1 MIENVD
7 HLIVAVEDL
16 DAAENNYKKIFG
28 INPVWKGVHNEL
40 GTSNVLFN
48 FENTYLELLAATG
61 SGIGAELINQTI
73 KKNGEGLL
81 GLVLGTKNIK
91 AFNKKAAESGYL
103 LSEVSSGEGM
113 SEKNKKRKWLY
124 QFLPP
129 EMTRGIF
136 SFVIEHKSKG
146 LPFSKHDK
154 STIKKLEQVVVKTSD
169 CDGFIKVYRD
179 LFGIRLAL
187 DSFVEAWKKR
197 MLFFRLNKTT
207 IEVIEEKNGE
217 VLQTDSLWGLAWGV
231 EDINLARARLLK
243 NNINV
248 SDVKPGVKKDTL
260 VATIK
265 SHTNNVPT
273 LLIEHTKKA

>member
-7 HLIVAVEDL
+7 HLIVAVKDL
-16 DAAENNYKKIFG
+16 EAAEKNYKKIFG
-28 INPVWKGVHNEL
+28 INSVWKGVHNEL
-40 GTSNVLFN
+40 GTSNVIFN

-61 SGIGAELINQTI
+61 SGIGAELINKTI
-73 KKNGEGLL
+73 KKNGEGLS
-81 GLVLGTKNIK
+81 GLVLGTKNIN
-91 AFNKKAAESGYL
+91 AFNKKATESGYL
-103 LSEVSSGEGM
+103 LSEVASGEGI

-136 SFVIEHKSKG
+136 SFVIEHKSME
-146 LPFSKHDK
+146 LPPSKYDK
-154 STIKKLEQVVVKTSD
+154 STVKKLEQVVVKTSD

-179 LFGIRLAL
+179 LYGIRLAL

-207 IEVIEEKNGE
+207 IEVIEDKNNKD
-217 VLQTDSLWGLAWGV
+217 LTTDSLWGLAWGV
-231 EDINLARARLLK
+231 EDINLARERMLK

>member
-7 HLIVAVEDL
+7 HLIVAVKDL
-16 DAAENNYKKIFG
+16 EAAEKNYKKIFG
-28 INPVWKGVHNEL
+28 INSVWKGVHNEL
-40 GTSNVLFN
+40 GTSNVIFN

-61 SGIGAELINQTI
+61 SGIGAELINKTI
-73 KKNGEGLL
+73 KKNGEGLS
-81 GLVLGTKNIK
+81 GLVLGTKNIN
-91 AFNKKAAESGYL
+91 AFNKKATESGYL
-103 LSEVSSGEGM
+103 LSEVASGGGI

-124 QFLPP
+124 QFLPS

-136 SFVIEHKSKG
+136 SFVIEHKSME
-146 LPFSKHDK
+146 LPPSKYDK
-154 STIKKLEQVVVKTSD
+154 STVKKLEQVVVKTSD

-179 LFGIRLAL
+179 LYGIRLAL

-207 IEVIEEKNGE
+207 IEVIEEKNNKD
-217 VLQTDSLWGLAWGV
+217 LPTDSLWGLAWGV
-231 EDINLARARLLK
+231 EDINLARVRLLK

>member
-7 HLIVAVEDL
+7 HIIIAVEDL
-16 DAAENNYKKIFG
+16 ESAEDNYTKIFG
-28 INPVWKGVHNEL
+28 IEPVWRGFHNEL

-61 SGIGAELINQTI
+61 SGIGADMVNNTI
-73 KKNGEGLL
+73 EKKGDGLL

-91 AFNKKAAESGYL
+91 AFRERISGFGFP
-103 LSEVSSGEGM
+103 LSESAEGEGE
-113 SEKNKKRKWLY
+113 SEQNERRKWLY
-124 QFLPP
+124 QFLPQ
-129 EMTRGIF
+129 EITRGIF
-136 SFVIEHKSKG
+136 SFVIEHKSKD
-146 LPFSKHDK
+146 LPFVERDK
-154 STIKKLEQVVVKTSD
+154 SSVRKLEQVVVKTSD
-169 CDGFIKVYRD
+169 CDGFIKVYKD
-179 LFGIRLAL
+179 FFGIRLAL

-217 VLQTDSLWGLAWGV
+217 VVPIDSLWGLAWGV
-231 EDINLARARLLK
+231 RDINQARERLIEQ
-243 NNINV
+243 NIEV
-248 SDVKPGVKKDTL
+248 SDIKPGVKKDTL

-273 LLIEHTKKA
+273 LLIEHIKRS

>member
-7 HLIVAVEDL
+7 HLIVAVKDL
-16 DAAENNYKKIFG
+16 EAAEKNYKKIFG
-28 INPVWKGVHNEL
+28 INSVWKGVHNEL
-40 GTSNVLFN
+40 GTSNVIFN

-61 SGIGAELINQTI
+61 SGIGAELINKTI
-73 KKNGEGLL
+73 KKNGEGLS
-81 GLVLGTKNIK
+81 GLVLGTKNIN
-91 AFNKKAAESGYL
+91 AFNKKATESGYL
-103 LSEVSSGEGM
+103 LSEVASGEGI
-113 SEKNKKRKWLY
+113 SKKNKKRKWLY
-124 QFLPP
+124 QFLPS

-136 SFVIEHKSKG
+136 SFVIEHKSME
-146 LPFSKHDK
+146 LPPSKYDK
-154 STIKKLEQVVVKTSD
+154 STVKKLEQVVVKTSD

-179 LFGIRLAL
+179 LYGIRLAL

-207 IEVIEEKNGE
+207 IEVIEDKNNKD
-217 VLQTDSLWGLAWGV
+217 LTTDSLWGLAWGV
-231 EDINLARARLLK
+231 EDINLARERMLK

>member
-7 HLIVAVEDL
+7 HIIIAVEDL
-16 DAAENNYKKIFG
+16 ESAEDNYTKIFG
-28 INPVWKGVHNEL
+28 IEPVWRGFHNKL

-61 SGIGAELINQTI
+61 PGIGADMVNNTI
-73 KKNGEGLL
+73 EKKGDGLL

-91 AFNKKAAESGYL
+91 AFRERVSGFGFP
-103 LSEVSSGEGM
+103 LSESAEGEGE
-113 SEKNKKRKWLY
+113 SEQNERRKWLY

-129 EMTRGIF
+129 EITRGIF
-136 SFVIEHKSKG
+136 SFVIEHKSKD
-146 LPFSKHDK
+146 LPFVERDK
-154 STIKKLEQVVVKTSD
+154 SSVRKLEQVVVKTSD
-169 CDGFIKVYRD
+169 CDGFIKVYKD
-179 LFGIRLAL
+179 LFGIRLAF

-217 VLQTDSLWGLAWGV
+217 VVPIDSLWGLAWGV
-231 EDINLARARLLK
+231 RDINKARERLIEQ
-243 NNINV
+243 NIEV
-248 SDVKPGVKKDTL
+248 SDIKPGVKKDTL

-273 LLIEHTKKA
+273 LLIEHIKRS

>member
-7 HLIVAVEDL
+7 HLIVAVKDL
-16 DAAENNYKKIFG
+16 EAAEKNYKKIFG
-28 INPVWKGVHNEL
+28 INSVWKGVHNEL
-40 GTSNVLFN
+40 GTSNVIFN

-61 SGIGAELINQTI
+61 SGIGAELINKTI
-73 KKNGEGLL
+73 KKNGEGLS
-81 GLVLGTKNIK
+81 GLVLGTKNIN
-91 AFNKKAAESGYL
+91 AFNKKATESGYL
-103 LSEVSSGEGM
+103 LSEVASGEGI

-124 QFLPP
+124 QFLPS

-136 SFVIEHKSKG
+136 SFVIEHKSME
-146 LPFSKHDK
+146 LPPSKYDK
-154 STIKKLEQVVVKTSD
+154 STVKKLEQVVVKTSD

-179 LFGIRLAL
+179 LYGIRLAL

-207 IEVIEEKNGE
+207 IEVIEDKNNKD
-217 VLQTDSLWGLAWGV
+217 LTTDSLWGLAWGV
-231 EDINLARARLLK
+231 EDINLARERMLK

>member
-7 HLIVAVEDL
+7 HIIIAVKDLKSAED
-16 DAAENNYKKIFG
+16 NYTKIFG
-28 INPVWKGVHNEL
+28 IEPVWRGFHNEL

-61 SGIGAELINQTI
+61 FGIGADMVNNTI
-73 KKNGEGLL
+73 EKKGDGLF

-91 AFNKKAAESGYL
+91 AFRERVNGFGFP
-103 LSEVSSGEGM
+103 LSESAEGEGE
-113 SEKNKKRKWLY
+113 SEQNVRRKWLY
-124 QFLPP
+124 QFLPQ
-129 EMTRGIF
+129 EITRGIF
-136 SFVIEHKSKG
+136 SFVIEHKSKD
-146 LPFSKHDK
+146 LPFVEPDK
-154 STIKKLEQVVVKTSD
+154 SSVRKLEQVVVKTRD
-169 CDGFIKVYRD
+169 CDGFIKVYKD
-179 LFGIRLAL
+179 FFGIRLAL

-217 VLQTDSLWGLAWGV
+217 VVPIDSLWGLAWGV
-231 EDINLARARLLK
+231 RDINQARERLIEQ
-243 NNINV
+243 NIEV
-248 SDVKPGVKKDTL
+248 SDIKPGVKKDTL

-273 LLIEHTKKA
+273 LLIEHIKRS

>member
-61 SGIGAELINQTI
+61 SGVGAELINKSIQ
-73 KKNGEGLL
+73 KNGEGLL
-81 GLVLGTKNIK
+81 GLVLGTRNIK
-91 AFNKKAAESGYL
+91 AFNKKATESGYL
-103 LSEVSSGEGM
+103 LSEVASGEGV

-136 SFVIEHKSKG
+136 SFVIEHKSKE
-146 LPFSKHDK
+146 LPSSKYSK
-154 STIKKLEQVVVKTSD
+154 STIKKLEQVVIKNSD

>member
-7 HLIVAVEDL
+7 HLIVAVKDL
-16 DAAENNYKKIFG
+16 EEAENNYKKIFG
-28 INPVWKGVHNEL
+28 VNPVWRGVHNEL

-48 FENTYLELLAATG
+48 FENTYFELLAATG
-61 SGIGAELINQTI
+61 SGIGADFVNNTI
-73 KKNGEGLL
+73 KKNGDGLL
-81 GLVLGTKNIK
+81 GLVLGTKNIN
-91 AFNKKAAESGYL
+91 AFNKKATKSGYL
-103 LSEVSSGEGM
+103 LSEVTSGEGK
-113 SEKNKKRKWLY
+113 SEQNKKREWLS

-129 EMTRGIF
+129 EITRGIF
-136 SFVIEHKSKG
+136 SFIIEHKSEG
-146 LPFSKHDK
+146 LPYLKHSK
-154 STIKKLEQVVVKTSD
+154 STVNKLEQVVVKTSD

-187 DSFVEAWKKR
+187 DSFVKAWKKR

-207 IEVIEEKNGE
+207 IEVIEEKNNK

-231 EDINLARARLLK
+231 EDINSARERLLR
-243 NNINV
+243 NNVIV
-248 SDVKPGVKKDTL
+248 SDVKPGVKEDTL

>member
-7 HLIVAVEDL
+7 HIIIAVEDL
-16 DAAENNYKKIFG
+16 ESAEDNYTKIFG
-28 INPVWKGVHNEL
+28 IEPVWRGFHNEL

-61 SGIGAELINQTI
+61 SGIGADMVNDTVE
-73 KKNGEGLL
+73 KKGDGLL

-91 AFNKKAAESGYL
+91 AFRERVSGFGFP
-103 LSEVSSGEGM
+103 LSESAEGEGE
-113 SEKNKKRKWLY
+113 SEQNKRRKWLY

-129 EMTRGIF
+129 EITRGIF
-136 SFVIEHKSKG
+136 SFVIEHKSTG
-146 LPFSKHDK
+146 LPFVERDK
-154 STIKKLEQVVVKTSD
+154 SSVRKLEQVVVKTSD
-169 CDGFIKVYRD
+169 CDGFIKVYKD

-217 VLQTDSLWGLAWGV
+217 VVPIDSLWGLAWGV
-231 EDINLARARLLK
+231 RDINLARERLIEQ
-243 NNINV
+243 NIEV
-248 SDVKPGVKKDTL
+248 SDIKPGVKKDTL

-273 LLIEHTKKA
+273 LLIEHIKRS

>member
-1 MIENVD
+1 MIETVD
-7 HLIVAVEDL
+7 HLILAVEDL
-16 DAAENNYKKIFG
+16 ETAENNYKKIFG
-28 INPVWKGVHNEL
+28 INPVWKGFHDEL

-61 SGIGAELINQTI
+61 SGIGADMVNDTI
-73 KKNGEGLL
+73 QKNGDGLL
-81 GLVLGTKNIK
+81 GLVLGTKNINT
-91 AFNKKAAESGYL
+91 FNKKTSEAGYL
-103 LSEVSSGEGM
+103 LSEVISGEG
-113 SEKNKKRKWLY
+113 KNEQNEKRKWLY
-124 QFLPP
+124 QLLPP

-136 SFVIEHKSKG
+136 SFVIEHKSEE
-146 LPFSKHDK
+146 LPCFEYEK
-154 STIKKLEQVVVKTSD
+154 SNVKKLEQVVIKTND
-169 CDGFIKVYRD
+169 CDGFIEVYRD
-179 LFGIRLAL
+179 LLGIRLAL

-207 IEVIEEKNGE
+207 IEVIEEKNNE

-231 EDINLARARLLK
+231 EDINSARERLIK
-243 NNINV
+243 NNITV
-248 SDVKPGVKKDTL
+248 SDVKPGVKEDTL

>member
-7 HLIVAVEDL
+7 HIIIAVEDL
-16 DAAENNYKKIFG
+16 ESAEDNYTKIFG
-28 INPVWKGVHNEL
+28 IEPVWRGFHNKL

-61 SGIGAELINQTI
+61 PGIGADMVNNTI
-73 KKNGEGLL
+73 EKKGDGLL

-91 AFNKKAAESGYL
+91 AFRERISGFGFP
-103 LSEVSSGEGM
+103 LSESAEGEGE
-113 SEKNKKRKWLY
+113 SERNERRKWLY
-124 QFLPP
+124 QFLPQ
-129 EMTRGIF
+129 EITRGIF
-136 SFVIEHKSKG
+136 SFVIEHKSKD
-146 LPFSKHDK
+146 LPFVERDK
-154 STIKKLEQVVVKTSD
+154 SSVRKLEQVVVKTSD
-169 CDGFIKVYRD
+169 CDGFIKVYKD
-179 LFGIRLAL
+179 FFGIRLAL

-217 VLQTDSLWGLAWGV
+217 VVPIDSLWGLAWGV
-231 EDINLARARLLK
+231 RDINQARERLIEQ
-243 NNINV
+243 NIEV
-248 SDVKPGVKKDTL
+248 SDIKPGVKKDTL

-273 LLIEHTKKA
+273 LLIEHIKRS

>member
-1 MIENVD
+1 MIDNID
-7 HLIVAVEDL
+7 HIIIAVKDL
-16 DAAENNYKKIFG
+16 ESAESNYKKIFG
-28 INPVWKGVHNEL
+28 ISPVWRGAHNEL

-48 FENTYLELLAATG
+48 LENTYFELLAATG
-61 SGIGAELINQTI
+61 SGIGADLVNNTI
-73 KKNGEGLL
+73 KKNGDGLL
-81 GLVLGTKNIK
+81 GLVLGTKNIN
-91 AFNKKAAESGYL
+91 AFNKKASELGYL
-103 LSEVSSGEGM
+103 LSEVTSGEG
-113 SEKNKKRKWLY
+113 KNEQNEKRKWLY

-136 SFVIEHKSKG
+136 SFVIEHKSQE
-146 LPFSKHDK
+146 LPCFENDK
-154 STIKKLEQVVVKTSD
+154 STVKKLEQVVVKTND
-169 CDGFIKVYRD
+169 CDGFIKIYRD

-207 IEVIEEKNGE
+207 IEVIEEKDNE
-217 VLQTDSLWGLAWGV
+217 ASPNDSLWGLAWGV
-231 EDINLARARLLK
+231 EDINLAIKRLKK
-243 NNINV
+243 NKIKV
-248 SDVKPGVKKDTL
+248 SDIKPGVKKDTL